1 MRSTSVATKYMIS
14 DQSRQVILWTLGAAL
29 IAVVIAWA
37 LYEIREVLLLLYV
50 SGLLAV
56 GFSPLVRAI
65 ERQRLVRVG
74 TRLPRWFAILVLYLA
89 ILGLV
94 TLVLLV
100 TIPPL
105 VRQVEALA
113 NDLPAVVDRLQRWLL
128 ASGIIDREITWREA
142 VEKAP
147 GTGGGTL
154 GPVLSAVSGFVG
166 GVVGIVTVLILTFYV
181 LIETESLFA
190 TLLRLFPVERRVH
203 LAAVAREITIKVSAW
218 LVGQLVL
225 ALSIGVTAALGLWLL
240 GVPYFFVLALIAALG
255 EFIPIVGPILAAVP
269 AVLVAFTVSP
279 MTALAVA
286 LFYLVQQQVEN
297 HVLVPKLMS
306 HQVGLSAV
314 AVIVS
319 LLVGGSLLGVVGV
332 ILAIPT
338 AAIVQVL
345 IQELTTPS
353 ADLIVEHPPPAAP
366 ES

>member
-1 MRSTSVATKYMIS
+1 MALVA
-14 DQSRQVILWTLGAAL
+14 VA
-29 IAVVIAWA
+29 IAWA
-37 LYEIREVLLLLYV
+37 LYEIRAVLLLLYV

-65 ERQRLVRVG
+65 ERQRLVPVG

-94 TLVLLV
+94 TLVVIV

-113 NDLPAVVDRLQRWLL
+113 KELPVIVDRLQRWLL

-142 VEKAP
+142 VERAP
-147 GTGGGTL
+147 GAGGDTV

-166 GVVGIVTVLILTFYV
+166 GIVGVGTVLILTFYV
-181 LIETESLFA
+181 LIDAESLVA

-203 LAAVAREITIKVSAW
+203 LAALAREITIKVSAW

-225 ALSIGVTAALGLWLL
+225 AVSIGVTAGLGLWLL

-255 EFIPIVGPILAAVP
+255 EFIPIVGPMLAAVP
-269 AVLVAFTVSP
+269 AVLVALTVSP
-279 MTALAVA
+279 MTGLGVA
-286 LFYLVQQQVEN
+286 LYYFVQQQVEN

-319 LLVGGSLLGVVGV
+319 ILVGGSLLGVVGV

-345 IQELTTPS
+345 IQELTTPRT
-353 ADLIVEHPPPAAP
+353 DLVVESSPPTTR
-366 ES
+366 ER